1 MCGQVFLCASA
12 PSDPCSD
19 NMVTNRLCRFVSQTA
34 LTHACTLV
42 PPAPVEILRRCV
54 YVAVVGCLKTQLWI
68 YVSAGQMCVQML
80 ETCKRGVHLC
90 GMMRL
95 MVQLLVY
102 SSVCTAWLKKD
113 GTYLQG
119 SLSKTYVL
127 TFYLLFSWSFPCLI
141 IRVCL
146 FNNNAPFVKIA
157 PFLQK
162 HQNWEKENEKK
173 IEPNVLPT
181 EKHFSTCCLP
191 STLLF
196 WLVWENWQIKVSQQ
210 QMPTFALK
218 LHSRAKTPERALCSI
233 NNVWLQE
240 AVAGQCHKATRG
252 SKHEQQ
258 LQNEGRILGITVKWP
273 SCNNPCRSAAL
284 ALKNAAVWPG
294 QRQIYHCSYRRNTAT
309 SQTLQTG
316 QHLMLNFP
324 PKKTNFTLF

>member
-1 MCGQVFLCASA
+1 MCSQVFLCASA

-34 LTHACTLV
+34 LTHGCTLV

-80 ETCKRGVHLC
+80 ETCKCGVHLC

-113 GTYLQG
+113 GIYLQG
-119 SLSKTYVL
+119 SLYICSHFLSVVFL
-127 TFYLLFSWSFPCLI
+127 IISSCCRLI
-141 IRVCL
+141 IRAFL

-162 HQNWEKENEKK
+162 HQNWEKGDEEK
-173 IEPNVLPT
+173 IEPNFLPT
-181 EKHFSTCCLP
+181 EKQFSTCCLP

-240 AVAGQCHKATRG
+240 AVAGQSHMATRG
-252 SKHEQQ
+252 SRDEQQ
-258 LQNEGRILGITVKWP
+258 LQNEGR
-273 SCNNPCRSAAL
+273 
-284 ALKNAAVWPG
+284 NA
-294 QRQIYHCSYRRNTAT
+294 AT

-316 QHLMLNFP
+316 QHLALNFQKKK
-324 PKKTNFTLF
+324 KKTNLTLF